1 MMIVERQSRL
11 RELLSQRGTCDL
23 DTLSAELNV
32 SQSTV
37 RRDVEMLEQAG
48 VVERTH
54 GGVIWLGDRSVAS
67 SQAAGPYAFHQRMNY
82 RADAK
87 RRIAQAAARLV
98 PPGQTILID
107 GGTTTYYLA
116 QELLGRPL
124 QIVTNSLPIAN
135 LFLNDELVELV
146 LTGGVMYPRHG
157 VLLGPMVET
166 MLTSIHAKT
175 LILSPAGIH
184 DGTIYNQN
192 MLLVQ
197 AEQRMMEQAQEVV
210 LLADSGKF
218 GQQALSRLC
227 PLSEIDVVVSDSNLT
242 LEQSDQIRSA
252 GCELIIA
259 EMNGTGQ
266 SSPLPIVFAPS
277 PPGRGSG

>member
-1 MMIVERQSRL
+1 MLIAERQSRL
-11 RELLSQRGTCDL
+11 RELLSRRGMCDL

-32 SQSTV
+32 SQSTI

-48 VVERTH
+48 IVERTH
-54 GGVIWLGDRSVAS
+54 GGVIWLGDRPATSAP
-67 SQAAGPYAFHQRMNY
+67 AAGPYAFHQRMNY

-98 PPGQTILID
+98 QPGQTLLID
-107 GGTTTYYLA
+107 GGTTTFYLA
-116 QELLGRPL
+116 QELLGKPL

-135 LFLNDELVELV
+135 LFLNDEQVELV

-166 MLTSIHAKT
+166 MLSSIHAKT
-175 LILSPAGIH
+175 LVLSPAGIH
-184 DGTIYNQN
+184 DGTLYNQN

-227 PLSEIDVVVSDSNLT
+227 PLSEIDVVVSDAGLT
-242 LEQSDQIRSA
+242 PEQQELVRSA
-252 GCELIIA
+252 GCGLIIA
-259 EMNGTGQ
+259 EVDEKGDQG
-266 SSPLPIVFAPS
+266 
-277 PPGRGSG
+277 